1 MPPEQKEQAD
11 YHLYC
16 QANGMSTIV
25 LELSFTN
32 RTSLP
37 ASSKFVCGGT
47 IDGELKYSVDF
58 VQIDKTQIKGTC
70 WCSPRFGDF
79 SSHQR
84 ILDQIEKMVDRRKA
98 KRQPDSQYGPRELA
112 A

>member
-1 MPPEQKEQAD
+1 MR
-11 YHLYC
+11 
-16 QANGMSTIV
+16 TIV

-37 ASSKFVCGGT
+37 ASSKFVCGGN
-47 IDGELKYSVDF
+47 IVGEQKYSDDF
-58 VQIDKTQIKGTC
+58 VQINKTQIKGTC
-70 WCSPRFGDF
+70 SCSPRFGDF
-79 SSHQR
+79 SSNQR

-98 KRQPDSQYGPRELA
+98 KRQPDSQHGARELA